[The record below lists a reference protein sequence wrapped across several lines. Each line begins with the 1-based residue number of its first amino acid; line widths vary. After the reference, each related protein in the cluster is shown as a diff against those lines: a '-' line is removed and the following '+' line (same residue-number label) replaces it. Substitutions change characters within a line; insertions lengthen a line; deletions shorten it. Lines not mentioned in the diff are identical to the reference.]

1 MIGSIAHLNVG
12 ASGPSQDRS
21 SVVTIGA
28 ITLVVVADG
37 AGGLS
42 GGGEAASA
50 VVETLLHEAVH
61 GLDLRDERL
70 MVDVLRAL
78 DQRLA
83 RARSS
88 GETTAVV
95 AALAPGRVVGA
106 SVGDSG
112 AWLIPNEGNAIELT
126 AEQLRKPLLGSGR
139 AVPVPF
145 VCGTSPSMT
154 LLVGS
159 DGLFSYVEPLRAREI
174 VQAASSGEIALHGLL
189 DAVRLPN
196 GSLRDDVSIV
206 AVRSGLRR

>member
-12 ASGPSQDRS
+12 SSGPSQDRTA
-21 SVVTIGA
+21 VVTIGA

-50 VVETLLHEAVH
+50 VIETLLHEAVH

-83 RARSS
+83 KTRSS

-112 AWLIPNEGNAIELT
+112 AWLIPSEGNVIELT

-145 VCGTSPSMT
+145 VSGTSPSMT
-154 LLVGS
+154 LLAAS
-159 DGLFSYVEPLRAREI
+159 DGLFSYVDAAQVRTI
-174 VQAASSGEIALHGLL
+174 VQSAASGDVALHGLL
-189 DAVRLPN
+189 DAARLPN

-206 AVRSGLRR
+206 AIRSTLRR